1 MRFISD
7 NRHAEQSNHGGT
19 ACFDTNRGDGGSGQ
33 FLYEGQLGKK
43 FANYLDDTFVLQDSN
58 GQKIE
63 GLWVTSTIVGANVT
77 PNMLYFKEPE
87 PATATLGLLALTA
100 LCAHRRRTL

>member
-1 MRFISD
+1 ML
-7 NRHAEQSNHGGT
+7 RHKSGGW
-19 ACFDTNRGDGGSGQ
+19 RGQ
-33 FLYEGQLGKK
+33 FLYEGQIGKK

-77 PNMLYFKEPE
+77 PNMLYFKVPE

-100 LCAHRRRTL
+100 LCARRRRTL